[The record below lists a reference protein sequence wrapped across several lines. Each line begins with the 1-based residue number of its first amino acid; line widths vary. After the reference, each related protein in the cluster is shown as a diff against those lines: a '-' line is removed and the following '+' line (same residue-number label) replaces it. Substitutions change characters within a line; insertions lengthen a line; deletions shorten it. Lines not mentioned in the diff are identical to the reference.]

1 MGAAQEAEGGLVA
14 DVPPAGTPTLTSMA
28 LLDGKVAL
36 VSGAGPGL
44 GRDIALACGRQGATV
59 VVAARTE
66 ARVEA
71 IAAELEGFGA
81 KALAL
86 RLDVCDPD
94 SCRAAVERVVETFG
108 RLEVLRGVDLEVD
121 RGTVTCVTWAR
132 PVQGGLQSGRKVHT
146 TRMRAVGP

>member
-1 MGAAQEAEGGLVA
+1 
-14 DVPPAGTPTLTSMA
+14 MA

-59 VVAARTE
+59 AVAARTA

-71 IAAELEGFGA
+71 IATEIEGLGA

-86 RLDVCDPD
+86 RLDVCDAD
-94 SCRAAVERVVETFG
+94 SCRGTAE
-108 RLEVLRGVDLEVD
+108 RGV
-121 RGTVTCVTWAR
+121 GTFR
-132 PVQGGLQSGRKVHT
+132 PLHTLVHNRFPPGGRPRLADAGLDDWRRTMDVNLFGTLQLT
-146 TRMRAVGP
+146 QAC